1 MGWMEFEPTTL
12 AMPTRIFYVAGGDD
26 APGDDGGSTTS
37 CPLIVS
43 GWYLQWYWKIPS

>member
-1 MGWMEFEPTTL
+1 
-12 AMPTRIFYVAGGDD
+12 VAGGDD